1 MTTTDYMN
9 ITELLP
15 RTRNSEWQMIE
26 RKFLTTD
33 FTDKVWNGRPR
44 DGSPLNG
51 KGTGPSFTKLG
62 LFLAS
67 FES

>member
-1 MTTTDYMN
+1 
-9 ITELLP
+9 
-15 RTRNSEWQMIE
+15 MIE
-26 RKFLTTD
+26 RKFLTTDFTD